1 MSGEGV
7 AIQCPNLVFTLAV
20 HDFHVLAHGFLGRG
34 KAESLVGYG
43 EHAAALLGVD
53 GNVGCKT
60 RFQFQISI
68 WSRNHYLVSYYVVGS
83 CSFQTH
89 LLHGSLEGIIRIGI
103 YGESY
108 SVALLYIADISLVH
122 IGYYLHIGQVL
133 GNGEELWGVEA
144 CSYGLTF
151 LYALRNHGSV
161 DRRGDGGV
169 SEVGLRSLYVFLGR
183 GNLLLSLAIGEE
195 CILVFIGA
203 AETFLVKGF
212 VALHIGCLIVQTAL
226 CAG

>member
-20 HDFHVLAHGFLGRG
+20 YNFHVFAHGFLGRS

-68 WSRNHYLVSYYVVGS
+68 WSRNHYLVSYYIIGS
-83 CSFQTH
+83 CSFQAH
-89 LLHGSLEGIIRIGI
+89 LLHCSLEGIIWIGI
-103 YGESY
+103 YGEGY

-122 IGYYLHIGQVL
+122 IGNHLHIGQIL
-133 GNGEELWGVEA
+133 CDGEEFWGVEA
-144 CSYGLTF
+144 GCYGLTF

-161 DRRGDGGV
+161 DRRGDG
-169 SEVGLRSLYVFLGR
+169 SIAEVGLRSLHVFLR
-183 GNLLLSLAIGEE
+183 RRNLLLSLAIGEKG
-195 CILVFIGA
+195 ILVFIGA
-203 AETFLVKGF
+203 DKSLLVKGF

>member
-7 AIQCPNLVFTLAV
+7 AVQCPDLVLALAI
-20 HDFHVLAHGFLGRG
+20 HDLHILAHGFLGRG

-68 WSRNHYLVSYYVVGS
+68 WSRNHYLVSYYVIGS
-83 CSFQTH
+83 CSFQAH

-103 YGESY
+103 YGEGY

-133 GNGEELWGVEA
+133 GDGEKLWGVEA

-169 SEVGLRSLYVFLGR
+169 AEVGLCFLYVFLGR
-183 GNLLLSLAIGEE
+183 GNLLLSLAIGEKG
-195 CILVFIGA
+195 ILVFIGA
-203 AETFLVKGF
+203 DKSLLVKGF

>member
-7 AIQCPNLVFTLAV
+7 AIQCPDLVLALAV
-20 HDFHVLAHGFLGRG
+20 HDLHVLAHGFLGRG

-68 WSRNHYLVSYYVVGS
+68 WSRNHNLVSYYIIGS
-83 CSFQTH
+83 CSFQAH

-122 IGYYLHIGQVL
+122 IGNHLHIGQIL
-133 GNGEELWGVEA
+133 CDGEEFWGVEA
-144 CSYGLTF
+144 GCYGLTF

-169 SEVGLRSLYVFLGR
+169 AEVGLRSLYVFLGR
-183 GNLLLSLAIGEE
+183 GYLLLSLAIGEE

-203 AETFLVKGF
+203 DKSLLVKGF
-212 VALHIGCLIVQTAL
+212 VAFHIGSLIVQTAL

>member
-20 HDFHVLAHGFLGRG
+20 YNLHVLANGFLGRG

-68 WSRNHYLVSYYVVGS
+68 WSRNHNLVGYYIIGS
-83 CSFQTH
+83 CSFQSH

-103 YGESY
+103 YGEGY
-108 SVALLYIADISLVH
+108 SVAFLYTAYISLVH
-122 IGYYLHIGQVL
+122 IGYYLHIGQIL
-133 GNGEELWGVEA
+133 GNSEELRGVET
-144 CSYGLTF
+144 CRYGLTF

-169 SEVGLRSLYVFLGR
+169 AEVGLCSLHVFLRR
-183 GNLLLSLAIGEE
+183 GNLLLRLAIGEKG
-195 CILVFIGA
+195 ILVFIGA
-203 AETFLVKGF
+203 DKSLLVKGS
-212 VALHIGCLIVQTAL
+212 VAFHIGCLIVQTAL

>member
-20 HDFHVLAHGFLGRG
+20 HDLHILAHGFLGRG

-53 GNVGCKT
+53 GNVGSKT

-68 WSRNHYLVSYYVVGS
+68 WSRDYNLVSYYVVGS
-83 CSFQTH
+83 CGFQAH
-89 LLHGSLEGIIRIGI
+89 LLHCSLEGIIRIGI

-122 IGYYLHIGQVL
+122 VGNHLHVGQVL
-133 GNGEELWGVEA
+133 GDGEELWGVEA
-144 CSYGLTF
+144 CSHGLTF
-151 LYALRNHGSV
+151 LYTLRNHGSV

-169 SEVGLRSLYVFLGR
+169 AEVGLCSLYVFLGR
-183 GNLLLSLAIGEE
+183 RNLLLSLAIGEE

>member
-1 MSGEGV
+1 MSGEGFV
-7 AIQCPNLVFTLAV
+7 VQGPDLILALAV
-20 HDFHVLAHGFLGRG
+20 NNLHVLAHGFLGRG

-68 WSRNHYLVSYYVVGS
+68 WSRYHYLVSYYIIGS

-169 SEVGLRSLYVFLGR
+169 AEVGLCSLHVFLR
-183 GNLLLSLAIGEE
+183 RRNLLLSLAIGEKG
-195 CILVFIGA
+195 ILVFIGA
-203 AETFLVKGF
+203 DKSLLVKGF

>member
-7 AIQCPNLVFTLAV
+7 AVQCPDLVLALAI
-20 HDFHVLAHGFLGRG
+20 HDLHILAHGFLGRG

-43 EHAAALLGVD
+43 EHATALLCVD
-53 GNVGCKT
+53 GNIRCKT

-68 WSRNHYLVSYYVVGS
+68 WSRNHYLVSHYVIGS
-83 CSFQTH
+83 CSFQAH

-103 YGESY
+103 YGEGY

-133 GNGEELWGVEA
+133 GDGEKLWGVEA

-169 SEVGLRSLYVFLGR
+169 AEVGLRSLYVFLGR
-183 GNLLLSLAIGEE
+183 GNLLLSLAIGEKG
-195 CILVFIGA
+195 ILVFIGA
-203 AETFLVKGF
+203 DKSFLVKGF
-212 VALHIGCLIVQTAL
+212 VALHIGCLIV
-226 CAG
+226 

>member
-7 AIQCPNLVFTLAV
+7 AIQCPDLVLALAIHNLYI
-20 HDFHVLAHGFLGRG
+20 LAHGFLGRG

-68 WSRNHYLVSYYVVGS
+68 WSRNHYLVSYYIIGS
-83 CSFQTH
+83 CSFQAH
-89 LLHGSLEGIIRIGI
+89 LLYGSLEGIIRIGI
-103 YGESY
+103 YGKGY
-108 SVALLYIADISLVH
+108 SVAFLYTADISLVN
-122 IGYYLHIGQVL
+122 IGNYLHIGQIL
-133 GNGEELWGVEA
+133 CDGEEFWGVEA
-144 CSYGLTF
+144 GCYGLTF
-151 LYALRNHGSV
+151 FYALRNHGSV

-169 SEVGLRSLYVFLGR
+169 AEVGLCSLYVFPGR
-183 GNLLLSLAIGEE
+183 GNLLLSLAIGEKG
-195 CILVFIGA
+195 ILVFVGA
-203 AETFLVKGF
+203 DKSLLVKGF

>member
-7 AIQCPNLVFTLAV
+7 AIQCPNLVLALAI

-43 EHAAALLGVD
+43 EHATALLGVD
-53 GNVGCKT
+53 GNIGCKT

-68 WSRNHYLVSYYVVGS
+68 WSRNHYLVSYYIIGG
-83 CSFQTH
+83 CSFQAH

-108 SVALLYIADISLVH
+108 SVAFLYIADICLVH
-122 IGYYLHIGQVL
+122 IGYYLHIGQIL

-161 DRRGDGGV
+161 DRRGDGSV
-169 SEVGLRSLYVFLGR
+169 SEVGLRSLYVFPGR
-183 GNLLLSLAIGEE
+183 CYLLLRLAIGEKG
-195 CILVFIGA
+195 ILVFIGA
-203 AETFLVKGF
+203 AEAFLVKGF
-212 VALHIGCLIVQTAL
+212 VALHIGCLIVHTAL

>member
-7 AIQCPNLVFTLAV
+7 AIQCPNLVLALAI
-20 HDFHVLAHGFLGRG
+20 HDLHILAHGFLGRG

-43 EHAAALLGVD
+43 EHATALLGVD
-53 GNVGCKT
+53 GNIRSKT
-60 RFQFQISI
+60 RLQFQISI

-83 CSFQTH
+83 CSFQAH
-89 LLHGSLEGIIRIGI
+89 LLHGSFEGIIRIGI

-122 IGYYLHIGQVL
+122 VGNHLHVGQIL
-133 GNGEELWGVEA
+133 CDGEELWGVEA
-144 CSYGLTF
+144 CRYGLTF

-203 AETFLVKGF
+203 AEAFLVKSF
-212 VALHIGCLIVQTAL
+212 IAFHIGCLIVQTAL